1 MFIDTHCHLDFDVF
15 DSFRDE
21 LITKCNKLNITQ
33 FINPA
38 TQHSSWDKL
47 IELNKQFKS
56 IKIAFGLHPIFI
68 KNHESQYL
76 DMLEQYTIAQNTK
89 LIGEIGLDKR
99 VKDFDKQ
106 LDFFKAQ
113 ISIANNLAKPVI
125 IHSVKS
131 HNEVI
136 KILKDSRFNHG
147 GIIHA
152 FNGNTNIAKT
162 YIELGFKL
170 GIGGLISQPKA
181 KLKDT
186 VKDIPAQSIVLETDS
201 PDMRLY
207 GEKTINTPEK
217 IPEIF
222 RLLCDIYQSNTDILK
237 QQIYT
242 NSLEFI

>member
-33 FINPA
+33 FISPA
-38 TQHSSWDKL
+38 TQQSSWDKL
-47 IELNKQFKS
+47 IELNQEFKS

-76 DMLEQYTIAQNTK
+76 DMLEQYTIVQNTK

-99 VKDFDKQ
+99 IESFDRQ
-106 LDFFKAQ
+106 LNFFKAQ
-113 ISIANNLAKPVI
+113 ISIAKNLAKPVI

-131 HNEVI
+131 HNEII
-136 KILKDSRFNHG
+136 KTIKDIKFTHG

-152 FNGNTNIAKT
+152 FNSNMNIAKT
-162 YIELGFKL
+162 YIDLGFKL
-170 GIGGLISQPKA
+170 GVGGLISHPKT
-181 KLKDT
+181 KLSNIL
-186 VKDIPAQSIVLETDS
+186 KDIPIQSLVLETDS
-201 PDMRLY
+201 PDIPLFNSN
-207 GEKTINTPEK
+207 GINTPLNIPK
-217 IPEIF
+217 IFE
-222 RLLCDIYQSNTDILK
+222 LLCDIYQSNTDILK
-237 QQIYT
+237 RQIYT